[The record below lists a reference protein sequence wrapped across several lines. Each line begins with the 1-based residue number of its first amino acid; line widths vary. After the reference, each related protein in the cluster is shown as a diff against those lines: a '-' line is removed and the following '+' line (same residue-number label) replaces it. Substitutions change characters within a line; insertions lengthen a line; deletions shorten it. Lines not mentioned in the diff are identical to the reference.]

1 MFMIRGDGLQEPQ
14 GAIHEQGFR
23 SFTIKKL
30 EKLHKKNINF
40 MVERGQHGQFMK
52 TWVFI
57 SHSKAV
63 FNVEAMD
70 AYLKLT
76 FLSTGD
82 DARLHYPREDGLL
95 SLGLFKQMSSDFVVL
110 GRKVGG
116 VLFDLS
122 RTG

>member
-1 MFMIRGDGLQEPQ
+1 
-14 GAIHEQGFR
+14 
-23 SFTIKKL
+23 
-30 EKLHKKNINF
+30 
-40 MVERGQHGQFMK
+40 MK

-70 AYLKLT
+70 AHLKLT
-76 FLSTGD
+76 FSLTGD

-116 VLFDLS
+116 ELFDLS
-122 RTG
+122 RTGMIKKRERIQGVHLLQGHCSNS